1 MEFSCSDNI
10 PEEVERLTDKMT
22 KTNLLKRA

>member
-1 MEFSCSDNI
+1 MEFSCSNNI
-10 PEEVERLTDKMT
+10 PEEVARLTAKMT

>member
-10 PEEVERLTDKMT
+10 SEEVERLTDKMT

>member
-1 MEFSCSDNI
+1 MEFSCNDNI